1 MTDCLSRLKNSISL
15 FSRLVAKPNIWK
27 WIMNVQKDDE
37 QTIIRSEQEN
47 KQNRSTKPRKRN
59 NVLRDIRLGD
69 LKRSYEQN
77 LLDIIQYQKTIRTIS
92 YRYIDAL
99 ENTID
104 KADAASGAILLE

>member
-1 MTDCLSRLKNSISL
+1 
-15 FSRLVAKPNIWK
+15 
-27 WIMNVQKDDE
+27 MNVQNDDE

-59 NVLRDIRLGD
+59 NIIRDIRLGD

-99 ENTID
+99 ENRTD
-104 KADAASGAILLE
+104 KSDAAVDTLIME